1 MVGVLDTG
9 QSVMAA
15 APATY
20 RLQLT
25 KDFGFAQA
33 AAVAPYLKQLGIT
46 HVYVSPFT
54 RARSGSTHGYDVV
67 DHTAFNPELGGET
80 GFETFSTALKASD
93 LALILD
99 FVPNHMGVHGADNA
113 WWLDVLEWGPKSRY
127 AKAFDIDWDMLPH
140 RRKPGVLLPILGTSY
155 GEALNKGE
163 IELRYDAGLGTFSAH
178 YYEHLLPITPTRYS
192 ELLRTIVARAES
204 SDTDAGAA
212 LLRLAQIYGGPGK
225 PDPSGAARLKTELTQ
240 VNGGATVI
248 VKGLQAFRA
257 QDGPAQA
264 LALHHLL
271 DRQHYR
277 LSHWR
282 LASSDINYR
291 RFFDINSLAGL
302 RVEDRETFER
312 LHVLVRRLIAED
324 KIQGLRIDHID
335 GLHDPMQYLQRLR
348 RLIREAQGRASP
360 RPFLLLIEKILGESE
375 SLRGFEACDG
385 TTGYEWLNRISHV
398 LLFPAGHTDL
408 KETWRQASNV
418 APAFEPVLI
427 ESKRRV
433 LETLLVSEFTVL
445 TRLLARIAAGHYSTR
460 DYSEDSLRQALALF
474 VVHFPVYR
482 TYIRGRSA
490 SGTDRQTIDTT
501 IANARNQ
508 WFAAD
513 AGIFDFL
520 RDALTLDLLLPGR
533 APHSAPRVRRFA
545 SKLQQF
551 TGPLM
556 AKALED
562 TAFYRFPLLLA
573 LNEVGGNPA
582 GLPMPLADFHGHMV
596 DRARSWPNGL
606 TTTATH
612 DTKRGEDARMRI
624 LALAE
629 LAGDWANAIG
639 KWKTLNARFV
649 REARDRRCPSIVDEY
664 MIYQALIGSMPLAG
678 PDPNF
683 VARFQQYVEK
693 AVREEKLQ
701 SSWLNP
707 NHDYESGLADF
718 VARILDASEA
728 KDFIDSFM
736 AFGRR
741 TALLG
746 ALNSLSQLTLKA
758 TVPGTPDFYQGTEL
772 WDLSLVD
779 PDNRRP
785 VDFTVRAEILG
796 RLSRNGLGFASSW
809 EDGTVKLA
817 WTRSLLELRRQ
828 YSQVFALGNYKPLT
842 VSGRHADHV
851 IAFTRRFR
859 EQACSVVALRFF
871 APFTREG
878 AKWPDF
884 STLEARI
891 SDGTMELDVNQLL
904 GSYPAAVF
912 PHGAQLTKSVGIDR
926 VPSFA

>member
-1 MVGVLDTG
+1 
-9 QSVMAA
+9 MAA

-25 KDFGFAQA
+25 KDFGFVQA

-67 DHTAFNPELGGET
+67 DHTAFNPELGGEA
-80 GFETFSTALKASD
+80 GFETFSAALKAND

-140 RRKPGVLLPILGTSY
+140 RRKPGLLLPILGSSY

-163 IELRYDAGLGTFSAH
+163 IELGYDADLGTFNAQ
-178 YYEHLLPITPTRYS
+178 YYEHRLPITPTRYS

-204 SDTDAGAA
+204 SDTHAGAT
-212 LLRLAQIYGGPGK
+212 LLQLAQTYGGPGK
-225 PDPSGAARLKTELTQ
+225 PDPRGAAQLKTELTQ
-240 VNGGATVI
+240 VKGGASVI
-248 VKGLQAFRA
+248 AKGLDAYRA
-257 QDGPAQA
+257 QNGQAQA

-335 GLHDPMQYLQRLR
+335 GLHDPMQYLQRVR

-360 RPFLLLIEKILGESE
+360 RPFLLLIEKILGEKE
-375 SLRGFEACDG
+375 TLRGFEACDG
-385 TTGYEWLNRISHV
+385 TTGYEWLNRMSQV
-398 LLFPAGHTDL
+398 LLFPAGHAEL
-408 KETWRQASNV
+408 METWRQASNV
-418 APAFEPVLI
+418 APAFEPVLL

-460 DYSEDSLRQALALF
+460 DYSEDSLRQALTLF
-474 VVHFPVYR
+474 VLHFPVYR

-490 SGTDRQTIDTT
+490 SGTDRQTIEAT
-501 IANARNQ
+501 IAKARNQ

-533 APHSAPRVRRFA
+533 APHSPPRVRRFA

-582 GLPMPLADFHGHMV
+582 GLPMPVADFHGHMA
-596 DRARSWPNGL
+596 DRARHWPHGL
-606 TTTATH
+606 TATATH
-612 DTKRGEDARMRI
+612 DTKRGEDGRMRI

-629 LAGDWANAIG
+629 LAGDWAGVIG
-639 KWKTLNARFV
+639 RWKTWNARFV
-649 REARDRRCPSIVDEY
+649 SEARGQRCPSIVDEY
-664 MIYQALIGSMPLAG
+664 MIYQALIGAMPLAG
-678 PDPNF
+678 PDADF
-683 VARFQQYVEK
+683 IARFQQYVQK

-707 NHDYESGLADF
+707 NQDYEAGLADF
-718 VARILDASEA
+718 VARILNRSEA
-728 KDFIDSFM
+728 NDFIGSFM
-736 AFGRR
+736 AFVRR
-741 TALLG
+741 IALLG
-746 ALNSLSQLTLKA
+746 ALNSLSLLTLKA

-796 RLSRNGLGFASSW
+796 RLSGNGLGFGGAW

-828 YSQVFALGNYKPLT
+828 HSQVFAFGNYEPLT
-842 VSGRHADHV
+842 VKGRHADHV
-851 IAFTRRFR
+851 MAFTRRFR
-859 EQACSVVALRFF
+859 EQACTVVALRFF
-871 APFTREG
+871 APFTRDG
-878 AKWPDF
+878 AQWPDF
-884 STLEARI
+884 GALDARI
-891 SDGTMELDVNQLL
+891 GDGAMELDVNQLL
-904 GSYPAAVF
+904 GSYPAVVF
-912 PHGAQLTKSVGIDR
+912 PHGARLTKSVGIDR